1 MAGMRKAP
9 GGPKNTTTKK
19 QFNNMAAMPEHKTTP
34 PRFANTPNRP
44 PVNDGQAFEHEKFA
58 EPLQPVSAEISGIG
72 KTYDDIGEKS
82 GFITDGYLD
91 KGGTPYG
98 EAAKFNF
105 LPPGMDIS
113 NQENCE
119 INMMPLRKITS
130 ESYPGDG
137 WMPAPRDI
145 PE

>member
-1 MAGMRKAP
+1 MAGNASSKKKFRGVASDAADMTLAPKMAGKDQNRAGESAGQMR
-9 GGPKNTTTKK
+9 GTN
-19 QFNNMAAMPEHKTTP
+19 
-34 PRFANTPNRP
+34 
-44 PVNDGQAFEHEKFA
+44 QAFG
-58 EPLQPVSAEISGIG
+58 EPLNRVSAKIRGLDG
-72 KTYDDIGEKS
+72 LYDDIGEKS

-91 KGGTPYG
+91 KQDTPYG

-113 NQENCE
+113 NQENAE
-119 INMMPLRKITS
+119 IHDMPMRKLTA

>member
-1 MAGMRKAP
+1 MAMNNTSTRKQGSLEQRGKLAGKTLP
-9 GGPKNTTTKK
+9 TKDVNYK
-19 QFNNMAAMPEHKTTP
+19 DRHS
-34 PRFANTPNRP
+34 
-44 PVNDGQAFEHEKFA
+44 VNDGQMRGNAQPDKFA
-58 EPLQPVSAEISGIG
+58 EPMNDGTSAAISGGIDRL
-72 KTYDDIGEKS
+72 YDDIGEKS

-113 NQENCE
+113 NQENAE
-119 INMMPLRKITS
+119 IHSMPLRKLTE

-137 WMPAPRDI
+137 WMPKPRDI
-145 PE
+145 EE